1 MKHLIQRRNLK
12 VFVPALIFAFSA
24 SAHSVSAQ
32 EEVAPE
38 TQEQVREQV
47 MNLDNLEVRDNLRY
61 APEQSAPFTGN
72 AVSYFDDGLQKL
84 QVSFKN
90 GLKHGKE
97 VAWYED
103 GQLRYVVRYLDGQP
117 QSQGST
123 WYARSSQVKV
133 AASVLRFCD
142 EEEMNIGF
150 CDPGVQESSRIE
162 FTP

>member
-1 MKHLIQRRNLK
+1 MKYLIQRRNLNL
-12 VFVPALIFAFSA
+12 FVTAVIFALGA
-24 SAHSVSAQ
+24 SAHSISAQ
-32 EEVAPE
+32 ETIAQE
-38 TQEQVREQV
+38 TGQRALEQV

-61 APEQSAPFTGN
+61 VPEQSEPFSGN
-72 AVSYFDDGLQKL
+72 AVSYFEDGLQKL
-84 QVSFKN
+84 QVSFKH

-97 VAWYED
+97 IAWYED